1 MFIVED
7 RKPHPLDKFSK
18 GRTHLKELKKLGH
31 TLAHDSNE
39 GGARPNQKKNYLLSI
54 ARSL

>member
-39 GGARPNQKKNYLLSI
+39 GEARPNQKKNYLLSI